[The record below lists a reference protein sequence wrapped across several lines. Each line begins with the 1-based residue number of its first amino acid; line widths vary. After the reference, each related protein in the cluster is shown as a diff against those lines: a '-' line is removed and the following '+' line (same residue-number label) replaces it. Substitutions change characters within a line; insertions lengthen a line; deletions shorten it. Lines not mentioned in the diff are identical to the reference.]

1 MMSPYLF
8 DESPSFIRMRSPM
21 RRRDWRAGTPLFS
34 RPRRYVLSAPRNAL
48 QIIASNS
55 SDENG
60 PRSLSSRSARHARL
74 RTASLQPKSPAHTTL
89 PIAGSAQRR
98 DQLLQNAD
106 IAGRDVLVEIVTCPI
121 PLLRDLRRDVIEQEA
136 LTIEQLSASAR
147 TFVGSP
153 STGGSRIS
161 FLISRARRRFIRASF
176 SARALSGMA
185 AAWSVCAS
193 SSPAT

>member
-1 MMSPYLF
+1 
-8 DESPSFIRMRSPM
+8 
-21 RRRDWRAGTPLFS
+21 
-34 RPRRYVLSAPRNAL
+34 
-48 QIIASNS
+48 
-55 SDENG
+55 
-60 PRSLSSRSARHARL
+60 
-74 RTASLQPKSPAHTTL
+74 
-89 PIAGSAQRR
+89 
-98 DQLLQNAD
+98 
-106 IAGRDVLVEIVTCPI
+106 
-121 PLLRDLRRDVIEQEA
+121 LLRDLRRDVIEQEA

-185 AAWSVCAS
+185 AAWNVCAS